1 MPTQTFTAPALLR
14 SLGLLADGPVRW
26 GQPAMSRRPGILLVE
41 MAAPAD
47 VAPVA
52 IEAIREWVQKA
63 PGMTIDGRP
72 ADAGALAD
80 VLRAWWLPGQQVL
93 YVGRSAKALGGRI
106 AALNQTPLGDRKPHS
121 GGHWLRTLTCLAD
134 LRIWWA
140 ETDAAE
146 EAEDAAIAALAA
158 TVTATERAALP
169 SGEPLL
175 PWANLE
181 GTGGVR
187 RATGIAG
194 SLRDAEA
201 DAAPPARR
209 PAAGSAG
216 RGAGSRT
223 GSSRTTTSRATS
235 AVPGRA
241 TPARTRAA
249 AGSARAAAEPV
260 APVTHL
266 TASGLT
272 ALRDELDELVTVRR
286 PEVILRVKSA
296 RELGDLRENADYE
309 AARREQSFLEGRIQA
324 IEQMLRTAVV
334 IDADRSGVI
343 SLGSTVVAEADGGTW
358 TLRIVGSTEADPAAG
373 RISNVSPVGRALLG
387 HAAGDEVR
395 IAMPTGASVIYR
407 IIEVTREP

>member
-1 MPTQTFTAPALLR
+1 MPTETLSAPALLR

-26 GQPAMSRRPGILLVE
+26 GQPAFSRRPGILLVE
-41 MAAPAD
+41 MAGPAES
-47 VAPVA
+47 APVA
-52 IEAIREWVQKA
+52 IEAVREWLVKV
-63 PGMTIDGRP
+63 PGMTLDGRP
-72 ADAGALAD
+72 VDAGALAD
-80 VLRAWWLPGQQVL
+80 LLRAWWLPGQQVL
-93 YVGRSAKALGGRI
+93 YVGRSSKALGGRI

-121 GGHWLRTLTCLAD
+121 GGHWLRTLAGLAD

-146 EAEDAAIAALAA
+146 EAEDAAIAAVAA
-158 TVTATERAALP
+158 TVTAAERAALP
-169 SGEPLL
+169 AGDPVL

-187 RATGIAG
+187 RPTGLAG
-194 SLRDAEA
+194 SLRDPDAEPVA
-201 DAAPPARR
+201 PARR
-209 PAAGSAG
+209 TAAGGTARGGSA
-216 RGAGSRT
+216 RT
-223 GSSRTTTSRATS
+223 GASRGSTS
-235 AVPGRA
+235 ASGRA
-241 TPARTRAA
+241 TPARPRSTSAA
-249 AGSARAAAEPV
+249 ARAAAAEPV
-260 APVTHL
+260 APVTHV
-266 TASGLT
+266 TAEGLR
-272 ALRDELDELVTVRR
+272 ALRDELDELTTLRR
-286 PEVILRVKSA
+286 PEVIARVKSA

-387 HAAGDEVR
+387 HGAGDEVR
-395 IAMPTGASVIYR
+395 IAMPSGASVVYR
-407 IIEVTREP
+407 ILEVTREP